1 MSTFQAPSLTT
12 GKTRPLRDRTSLAGA
27 SPCAAPNV
35 TLPVRSAHW
44 SHRFHMQ
51 STFAFAAFV
60 TTGLAAVAAMSCA
73 VSMWNMINQIKT
85 VRVRT
90 GQNRRKQ
97 R

>member
-1 MSTFQAPSLTT
+1 
-12 GKTRPLRDRTSLAGA
+12 
-27 SPCAAPNV
+27 
-35 TLPVRSAHW
+35 
-44 SHRFHMQ
+44 MQ

-60 TTGLAAVAAMSCA
+60 TTGLAAVVAMSCA